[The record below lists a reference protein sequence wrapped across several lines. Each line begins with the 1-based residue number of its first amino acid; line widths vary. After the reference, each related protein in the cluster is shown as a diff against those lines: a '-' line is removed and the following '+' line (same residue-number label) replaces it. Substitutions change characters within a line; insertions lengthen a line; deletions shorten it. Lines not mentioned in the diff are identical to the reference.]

1 MYAFCFQDHQGR
13 HENHNHQ
20 EADQSLRS
28 DSRDRQQSSSGA
40 KRYPAENNEG
50 EEEAFKAKE
59 PRSSVVASKGSR
71 HRERESLRQSGGEQQ
86 QQQVPDAEVTA
97 KLERRKERFG
107 SKVRL
112 KKPSEEE
119 MASRDEADPV
129 QADPVEV
136 KQERPARK
144 RRWAA
149 SG

>member
-1 MYAFCFQDHQGR
+1 M
-13 HENHNHQ
+13 
-20 EADQSLRS
+20 
-28 DSRDRQQSSSGA
+28 
-40 KRYPAENNEG
+40 
-50 EEEAFKAKE
+50 
-59 PRSSVVASKGSR
+59 VATKGSR

-129 QADPVEV
+129 QADLVEV

>member
-1 MYAFCFQDHQGR
+1 MYAFCFQDHKGR
-13 HENHNHQ
+13 DENHNHQ
-20 EADQSLRS
+20 EPDQSLRS
-28 DSRDRQQSSSGA
+28 DSRDWQQSSSGA
-40 KRYPAENNEG
+40 KRHPAENNEG

-59 PRSSVVASKGSR
+59 LRSGVVATKSSR
-71 HRERESLRQSGGEQQ
+71 DRERESLRQSGGEQQ

-97 KLERRKERFG
+97 KLERRKERFD

-112 KKPSEEE
+112 KKPSEE